1 MIKRVPMIDGL
12 RIDEAHKGG
21 KGGAPAPMPLVAPA
35 APIEEASVEIEDRD
49 KKAALKSSKS
59 SLKLPLANTDTTG
72 LKV

>member
-1 MIKRVPMIDGL
+1 MIDGL

-21 KGGAPAPMPLVAPA
+21 KGASAPAPMPLIAPA
-35 APIEEASVEIEDRD
+35 APIEEASVEIDD
-49 KKAALKSSKS
+49 SANKKKKLQTSKS

>member
-1 MIKRVPMIDGL
+1 MIDGL

-21 KGGAPAPMPLVAPA
+21 KGAAPAPMPLVAPA
-35 APIEEASVEIEDRD
+35 APIEEASVEIDD
-49 KKAALKSSKS
+49 SANKKKKLQTSKS